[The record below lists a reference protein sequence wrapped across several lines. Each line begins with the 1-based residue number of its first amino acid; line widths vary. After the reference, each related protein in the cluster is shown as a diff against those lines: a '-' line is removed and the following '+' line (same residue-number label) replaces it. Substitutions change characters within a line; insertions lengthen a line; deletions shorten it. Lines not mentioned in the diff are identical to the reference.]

1 MRVKE
6 KREAASAIAFSL
18 EDNQTEEKVKSSRH
32 ARAKNCRRSS
42 IVGVDLMEKLL
53 MAL

>member
-6 KREAASAIAFSL
+6 KREAVSAIALSL
-18 EDNQTEEKVKSSRH
+18 EDNQTEEKEKSSRH
-32 ARAKNCRRSS
+32 ARAKNWQRSS
-42 IVGVDLMEKLL
+42 IVGMDLMEKLV